1 MMKRLLAGISVV
13 LLAIFGVA
21 CGNNG
26 PAKQSSSSNSKIQV
40 VASVDFYGEVA
51 KAVGGNKV
59 SVQSIID
66 NPAVDP
72 HDYEPTTKVGK
83 SVAQSDLVVASG
95 IGYDGWMDK
104 VVKSENKS
112 KNYLRVADDL
122 MGKKEGDNEHIWYDP
137 RTMPKLAN
145 ALADKFAK
153 KDPADK
159 AKFKANAK
167 KYIASLDDLNALIN
181 KLKTK
186 ADGKLVDVSEPVFGY
201 ALDYLGYKVN
211 DAHFSKSTEDGTD
224 YSAKDIHGIETDIKE
239 KKIAFFVNNIQA
251 SSKTVSRLVKLAEQ
265 NNVPVLKVTE
275 TLPKGKNYRTWMTSQ
290 YEQLE
295 KIQNQASTSDNSVS
309 K

>member
-1 MMKRLLAGISVV
+1 MMKRLLAGISVA
-13 LLAIFGVA
+13 LLAIFAVA
-21 CGNNG
+21 CGSNG
-26 PAKQSSSSNSKIQV
+26 AAKQSSSNGSKIQV
-40 VASVDFYGEVA
+40 VASLDFYGEVA

-59 SVQSIID
+59 SVQSIIN

-83 SVAQSDLVVASG
+83 SVASADLVVASG

-104 VVKSENKS
+104 VVKSADKS

-122 MGKKEGDNEHIWYDP
+122 MNKKEGDNEHIWYDP

-145 ALADKFAK
+145 TLADKFAK

-159 AKFKANAK
+159 ATFKANAK
-167 KYIASLDDLNALIN
+167 KYIASLDDLNTLIN
-181 KLKTK
+181 KLKSK
-186 ADGKLVDVSEPVFGY
+186 VNGQLVDVSEPVFGY

-211 DAHFSKSTEDGTD
+211 DDHFSKSTEDGTD
-224 YSAKDIHGIETDIKE
+224 YSAKDIHDIETDIKE

-251 SSKTVSRLVKLAEQ
+251 SSKTVNQLVKLAEQ

-290 YEQLE
+290 YQQLE
-295 KIQNQASTSDNSVS
+295 KIQDQATNSA

>member
-1 MMKRLLAGISVV
+1 MKRLLAGISVA
-13 LLAIFGVA
+13 LLAIFAVA
-21 CGNNG
+21 CGSNG
-26 PAKQSSSSNSKIQV
+26 AAKQSSSNGSKIQV
-40 VASVDFYGEVA
+40 VASLDFYGEVA

-59 SVQSIID
+59 SVQSIIN

-83 SVAQSDLVVASG
+83 SVASADLVVASG

-104 VVKSENKS
+104 VVKSADKS

-122 MGKKEGDNEHIWYDP
+122 MNKKEGDNEHIWYDP

-145 ALADKFAK
+145 TLADKFAK

-159 AKFKANAK
+159 ATFKANAK
-167 KYIASLDDLNALIN
+167 KYIASLDNLNTLIN
-181 KLKTK
+181 KLKSK
-186 ADGKLVDVSEPVFGY
+186 VNGQLVDVSEPVFGY

-211 DAHFSKSTEDGTD
+211 DDHFSKSTEDGTD

-251 SSKTVSRLVKLAEQ
+251 SSKTVNQLVKLAEQ

-290 YEQLE
+290 YQQLE
-295 KIQNQASTSDNSVS
+295 KIQDQATNSA

>member
-1 MMKRLLAGISVV
+1 MMKRLLAGISVA
-13 LLAIFGVA
+13 LLAIFAVA
-21 CGNNG
+21 CGSNG
-26 PAKQSSSSNSKIQV
+26 AAKQSSSNGSKIQV
-40 VASVDFYGEVA
+40 VASLDFYGEVA

-59 SVQSIID
+59 SVQSIIN

-83 SVAQSDLVVASG
+83 SVASADLAVASG

-104 VVKSENKS
+104 VVKSADKS

-122 MGKKEGDNEHIWYDP
+122 MNKKEGDNEHIWYDP

-145 ALADKFAK
+145 TLADKFAK

-159 AKFKANAK
+159 ATFKANAK
-167 KYIASLDDLNALIN
+167 KYIASLDDLNTLIN
-181 KLKTK
+181 KLKSK
-186 ADGKLVDVSEPVFGY
+186 VNGQLVDVSEPVFGY

-211 DAHFSKSTEDGTD
+211 DDHFSKSTEDGTD

-251 SSKTVSRLVKLAEQ
+251 SSKTVNQLVKLAEQ

-290 YEQLE
+290 YQQLE
-295 KIQNQASTSDNSVS
+295 KIQDQATNSA

>member
-1 MMKRLLAGISVV
+1 MMKRLLAGISVA
-13 LLAIFGVA
+13 LLAIFAVA
-21 CGNNG
+21 CGSNG
-26 PAKQSSSSNSKIQV
+26 AAKQSSSNGNKIQV
-40 VASVDFYGEVA
+40 VASLDFYGEVA

-59 SVQSIID
+59 SVQSIIN

-83 SVAQSDLVVASG
+83 SVASADLVVASG

-104 VVKSENKS
+104 VVKSADKS

-122 MGKKEGDNEHIWYDP
+122 MNKKEGDNEHIWYDP

-145 ALADKFAK
+145 TLADKFAK

-159 AKFKANAK
+159 ATFKANAK
-167 KYIASLDDLNALIN
+167 KYIASLDNLNTLIN
-181 KLKTK
+181 KLKSK
-186 ADGKLVDVSEPVFGY
+186 VNGQLVDVSEPVFGY

-211 DAHFSKSTEDGTD
+211 DDLFSKSTEDGTD

-251 SSKTVSRLVKLAEQ
+251 SSKTVNQLVKLAEQ

-290 YEQLE
+290 YQQLE
-295 KIQNQASTSDNSVS
+295 KIQDQATNSA

>member
-1 MMKRLLAGISVV
+1 MMKRLLAGISVA
-13 LLAIFGVA
+13 LLAIFAVA
-21 CGNNG
+21 CGSNG
-26 PAKQSSSSNSKIQV
+26 AAKQSSSNGSKIQV
-40 VASVDFYGEVA
+40 VASLDFYGEVA

-59 SVQSIID
+59 SVQSIIN

-83 SVAQSDLVVASG
+83 SVASADLVVASG

-104 VVKSENKS
+104 VVKSADKS

-122 MGKKEGDNEHIWYDP
+122 MNKKEGDNEHIWYDP

-145 ALADKFAK
+145 TLADKFAK

-159 AKFKANAK
+159 ATFKANAK
-167 KYIASLDDLNALIN
+167 KYITSLDDLNTLIN
-181 KLKTK
+181 KLKSK
-186 ADGKLVDVSEPVFGY
+186 VNGQLVDVSEPVFGY

-211 DAHFSKSTEDGTD
+211 DDHFSKSTEDGTD

-251 SSKTVSRLVKLAEQ
+251 SSKTVNQLVKLAEQ

-290 YEQLE
+290 YQQLE
-295 KIQNQASTSDNSVS
+295 KIQDQATNSA

>member
-1 MMKRLLAGISVV
+1 MMKRLLAGISVA
-13 LLAIFGVA
+13 LLAIFAVA
-21 CGNNG
+21 CGSNG
-26 PAKQSSSSNSKIQV
+26 AAKQSSSNGSKIQV
-40 VASVDFYGEVA
+40 VASLDFYGEVA

-59 SVQSIID
+59 SVQSIIN

-83 SVAQSDLVVASG
+83 SVASADLVVASG

-104 VVKSENKS
+104 VVKSADKS

-122 MGKKEGDNEHIWYDP
+122 MNKKEGDNEHIWYDP

-145 ALADKFAK
+145 TLADKFAK

-159 AKFKANAK
+159 ATFKANAK
-167 KYIASLDDLNALIN
+167 KYIASLNDLNTLIN
-181 KLKTK
+181 KLKSK
-186 ADGKLVDVSEPVFGY
+186 VNGQLVDVSEPVFGY

-211 DAHFSKSTEDGTD
+211 DDHFSKSTEDGTD

-251 SSKTVSRLVKLAEQ
+251 SSKTVNQLVKLAEQ

-290 YEQLE
+290 YQQLE
-295 KIQNQASTSDNSVS
+295 KIQDQATNSA

>member
-1 MMKRLLAGISVV
+1 MMKRLLAGISVA
-13 LLAIFGVA
+13 LLAIFAVA
-21 CGNNG
+21 CGSNG
-26 PAKQSSSSNSKIQV
+26 AAKQSSSNGSKIQV
-40 VASVDFYGEVA
+40 VASLDFYGEVA

-59 SVQSIID
+59 SVQSIIN

-83 SVAQSDLVVASG
+83 SVASADLVVASG

-104 VVKSENKS
+104 VVKSADKS

-122 MGKKEGDNEHIWYDP
+122 MNKKEGNNEHIWYDP

-145 ALADKFAK
+145 TLADKFAK

-159 AKFKANAK
+159 ATFKANAK
-167 KYIASLDDLNALIN
+167 KYIASLDDLNTLIN
-181 KLKTK
+181 KLKSK
-186 ADGKLVDVSEPVFGY
+186 VNGQLVDVSEPVFGY

-211 DAHFSKSTEDGTD
+211 DDHFSKSTEDGTD

-251 SSKTVSRLVKLAEQ
+251 SSKTVNQLVKLAEQ

-290 YEQLE
+290 YQQLE
-295 KIQNQASTSDNSVS
+295 KIQDQATNSA

>member
-1 MMKRLLAGISVV
+1 MMKRLLAGISVA
-13 LLAIFGVA
+13 LLAIFAVA
-21 CGNNG
+21 CGSNG
-26 PAKQSSSSNSKIQV
+26 AAKQSSSNGSKIQV
-40 VASVDFYGEVA
+40 VASLDFYGEVA
-51 KAVGGNKV
+51 KDVGGNKV
-59 SVQSIID
+59 SVQSIIN

-83 SVAQSDLVVASG
+83 SVASADLVVASG

-104 VVKSENKS
+104 VVKSADKS

-122 MGKKEGDNEHIWYDP
+122 MNKKEGDNEHIWYDP

-145 ALADKFAK
+145 TLADKFAK

-159 AKFKANAK
+159 ATFKANAK
-167 KYIASLDDLNALIN
+167 KYIASLDDLNTLIN
-181 KLKTK
+181 KLKSK
-186 ADGKLVDVSEPVFGY
+186 VNGQLVDVSEPVFGY

-211 DAHFSKSTEDGTD
+211 DDHFSKSTEDGTD

-251 SSKTVSRLVKLAEQ
+251 SSKTVNQLVKLAEQ

-290 YEQLE
+290 YQQLE
-295 KIQNQASTSDNSVS
+295 KIQDQATNSA

>member
-1 MMKRLLAGISVV
+1 MMKRLLAGISVA
-13 LLAIFGVA
+13 LLAIFAVA
-21 CGNNG
+21 CGSNG
-26 PAKQSSSSNSKIQV
+26 AAKQSSSNGSKIQV
-40 VASVDFYGEVA
+40 VASLDFYGEVA

-59 SVQSIID
+59 SVQSIIN

-83 SVAQSDLVVASG
+83 SVASADLVVASG
-95 IGYDGWMDK
+95 IGYDGWMDR
-104 VVKSENKS
+104 VVKSADKS

-122 MGKKEGDNEHIWYDP
+122 MNKKEGDNEHIWYDP

-145 ALADKFAK
+145 TLADKFAK

-159 AKFKANAK
+159 ATFKANAK
-167 KYIASLDDLNALIN
+167 KYIASLDDLNTLIN
-181 KLKTK
+181 KLKSK
-186 ADGKLVDVSEPVFGY
+186 VNGQLVDVSEPVFGY

-211 DAHFSKSTEDGTD
+211 DDHFSKSTEDGTD

-251 SSKTVSRLVKLAEQ
+251 SSKTVNQLVKLAEQ

-290 YEQLE
+290 YQQLE
-295 KIQNQASTSDNSVS
+295 KIQDQATNSA

>member
-1 MMKRLLAGISVV
+1 MMKRLLAGISVA
-13 LLAIFGVA
+13 LLAIFAVA

-26 PAKQSSSSNSKIQV
+26 AAKQSSSNGSKIQV
-40 VASVDFYGEVA
+40 VASLDFYGEVA

-59 SVQSIID
+59 SVQSIIN

-83 SVAQSDLVVASG
+83 SVASADLVVASG

-104 VVKSENKS
+104 VVKSADKS

-122 MGKKEGDNEHIWYDP
+122 MNKKEGDNEHIWYDP

-145 ALADKFAK
+145 TLADKFAK

-159 AKFKANAK
+159 ATFKANAK
-167 KYIASLDDLNALIN
+167 KYIASLDDLNTLIN
-181 KLKTK
+181 KLKSK
-186 ADGKLVDVSEPVFGY
+186 VNGQLVDVSEPVFGY

-211 DAHFSKSTEDGTD
+211 DDHFSKSTEDGTD

-251 SSKTVSRLVKLAEQ
+251 SSKTVNQLVKLAEQ

-290 YEQLE
+290 YQQLE
-295 KIQNQASTSDNSVS
+295 KIQDQATNSA

>member
-1 MMKRLLAGISVV
+1 MMKRLLAGISVA
-13 LLAIFGVA
+13 LLAIFAVA
-21 CGNNG
+21 CGSNG
-26 PAKQSSSSNSKIQV
+26 AAKQSSSNGSKIQV
-40 VASVDFYGEVA
+40 VASLDFYGEVA

-59 SVQSIID
+59 SVQSIIN

-83 SVAQSDLVVASG
+83 SVASADLVVASG

-104 VVKSENKS
+104 VVKSADKS

-122 MGKKEGDNEHIWYDP
+122 MNKKEGDNEHIWYDP

-145 ALADKFAK
+145 TLADKFAK

-159 AKFKANAK
+159 ATFKANAK
-167 KYIASLDDLNALIN
+167 KYIASLDDLNTLIN

-186 ADGKLVDVSEPVFGY
+186 VNGQLVDVSEPVFGY

-211 DAHFSKSTEDGTD
+211 DDHFSKSTEDGTD

-251 SSKTVSRLVKLAEQ
+251 SSKTVNQLVKLAEQ

-275 TLPKGKNYRTWMTSQ
+275 TLPKDKNYRTWITSQ
-290 YEQLE
+290 YQQLE
-295 KIQNQASTSDNSVS
+295 KIQDQATNSA

>member
-1 MMKRLLAGISVV
+1 MMKRLLAGISVA
-13 LLAIFGVA
+13 LLAIFAVA
-21 CGNNG
+21 CGSNG
-26 PAKQSSSSNSKIQV
+26 PAKQSSSNGSKIQV
-40 VASVDFYGEVA
+40 VASLDFYGEVA

-59 SVQSIID
+59 SVQSIIN

-83 SVAQSDLVVASG
+83 SVASADLVVASG

-104 VVKSENKS
+104 VVKSADKS

-122 MGKKEGDNEHIWYDP
+122 MNKKEGDNEHIWYDP

-145 ALADKFAK
+145 TLADKFAK

-159 AKFKANAK
+159 ATFKANAK
-167 KYIASLDDLNALIN
+167 KYIASLDDLNTLIN
-181 KLKTK
+181 KLKSK
-186 ADGKLVDVSEPVFGY
+186 VNGQLVDVSEPVFGY

-211 DAHFSKSTEDGTD
+211 DDHFSKSTEDGTD

-251 SSKTVSRLVKLAEQ
+251 SSKTVNQLVKLAEQ

-290 YEQLE
+290 YQQLE
-295 KIQNQASTSDNSVS
+295 KIQDQATNNA

>member
-1 MMKRLLAGISVV
+1 MMKRLLAGISVA
-13 LLAIFGVA
+13 LLAIFAVA
-21 CGNNG
+21 CGSNG
-26 PAKQSSSSNSKIQV
+26 AAKQSSSNGSKIQV
-40 VASVDFYGEVA
+40 VASLDFYGEVA

-59 SVQSIID
+59 SVQSIIN

-83 SVAQSDLVVASG
+83 SVASADLVVASG

-104 VVKSENKS
+104 VGKSADQS

-122 MGKKEGDNEHIWYDP
+122 MNKKEGDNEHIWYDP

-145 ALADKFAK
+145 TLADKFAK

-159 AKFKANAK
+159 ATFKANAK
-167 KYIASLDDLNALIN
+167 KYIASLDDLNTLIN
-181 KLKTK
+181 KLKSK
-186 ADGKLVDVSEPVFGY
+186 VNGQLVDVSEPVFGY

-211 DAHFSKSTEDGTD
+211 DDHFSKSTEDGTD

-251 SSKTVSRLVKLAEQ
+251 SSKTVNQLVKLAEQ

-290 YEQLE
+290 YQQLE
-295 KIQNQASTSDNSVS
+295 KIQDQATNSA

>member
-1 MMKRLLAGISVV
+1 MMKRLLAGISVA
-13 LLAIFGVA
+13 LLAIFAVA
-21 CGNNG
+21 CGSNG
-26 PAKQSSSSNSKIQV
+26 AAKQSSSNGSKIQV
-40 VASVDFYGEVA
+40 VASLDFYGEVA

-59 SVQSIID
+59 SVQSIIN

-83 SVAQSDLVVASG
+83 SVASADLVVASG

-104 VVKSENKS
+104 VVKSADKS
-112 KNYLRVADDL
+112 KKYLRVADDL
-122 MGKKEGDNEHIWYDP
+122 MNKKEGDNEHIWYDP

-145 ALADKFAK
+145 TLADKFAK

-159 AKFKANAK
+159 ATFKANAK
-167 KYIASLDDLNALIN
+167 KYIASLDDLNTLIN
-181 KLKTK
+181 KLKSK
-186 ADGKLVDVSEPVFGY
+186 VNGQLVDVSEPVFGY

-211 DAHFSKSTEDGTD
+211 DDHFSKSTEDGTD

-251 SSKTVSRLVKLAEQ
+251 SSKTVNQLVKLAEQ

-290 YEQLE
+290 YQQLE
-295 KIQNQASTSDNSVS
+295 KIQDQATNSA

>member
-1 MMKRLLAGISVV
+1 MMKRLLAGISVA
-13 LLAIFGVA
+13 LLAIFAVA
-21 CGNNG
+21 CGSNG
-26 PAKQSSSSNSKIQV
+26 AAKQSSSTGSKIQV
-40 VASVDFYGEVA
+40 VASLDFYGEVA

-59 SVQSIID
+59 SVQSIIN

-83 SVAQSDLVVASG
+83 SVASADLVVASG

-104 VVKSENKS
+104 VVKSADKS

-122 MGKKEGDNEHIWYDP
+122 MNKKEGDNEHIWYDP

-145 ALADKFAK
+145 TLADKFAK

-159 AKFKANAK
+159 ATFKANAK
-167 KYIASLDDLNALIN
+167 KYIASLDDLNTLIN
-181 KLKTK
+181 KLKSK
-186 ADGKLVDVSEPVFGY
+186 VNGQLVDVSEPVFGY

-211 DAHFSKSTEDGTD
+211 DDHFSKSTEDGTD

-251 SSKTVSRLVKLAEQ
+251 SSKTVNQLVKLAEQ

-290 YEQLE
+290 YQQLE
-295 KIQNQASTSDNSVS
+295 KIQDQATNSA

>member
-1 MMKRLLAGISVV
+1 MMKRLLAGISVA
-13 LLAIFGVA
+13 LLAIFAVA
-21 CGNNG
+21 CGSNG
-26 PAKQSSSSNSKIQV
+26 AAKQSSSNGSKIQV
-40 VASVDFYGEVA
+40 VASLDFYGEVA

-59 SVQSIID
+59 SVQSIIN

-72 HDYEPTTKVGK
+72 HDYEPTTRVGK
-83 SVAQSDLVVASG
+83 SVASADLVVASG

-104 VVKSENKS
+104 VVKSAGKS

-122 MGKKEGDNEHIWYDP
+122 MNKKEGDNEHIWYDP

-145 ALADKFAK
+145 TLADKFAK

-159 AKFKANAK
+159 ATFKANAK
-167 KYIASLDDLNALIN
+167 KYIASLDDLNTLIN
-181 KLKTK
+181 KLKSK
-186 ADGKLVDVSEPVFGY
+186 VNGQLVDVSEPVFGY

-211 DAHFSKSTEDGTD
+211 DDHFSKSTEDGTD

-251 SSKTVSRLVKLAEQ
+251 SSKTVNQLVKLAEQ

-290 YEQLE
+290 YQQLE
-295 KIQNQASTSDNSVS
+295 KIQDQATNSA

>member
-1 MMKRLLAGISVV
+1 MMKRLLAGISVA
-13 LLAIFGVA
+13 LLAIFAVA
-21 CGNNG
+21 CGSNG
-26 PAKQSSSSNSKIQV
+26 AARQSSSTGSKIQV
-40 VASVDFYGEVA
+40 VASLDFYGEVA

-59 SVQSIID
+59 SVQSIIN

-72 HDYEPTTKVGK
+72 HDYEPTTKIGK
-83 SVAQSDLVVASG
+83 SVASADLVVASG

-104 VVKSENKS
+104 VVKSADKS

-122 MGKKEGDNEHIWYDP
+122 MNKKEGDNEHIWYDP

-145 ALADKFAK
+145 TLADKFAK

-159 AKFKANAK
+159 ATFKANAK
-167 KYIASLDDLNALIN
+167 KYIASLDDLNTLIN
-181 KLKTK
+181 KLKSK
-186 ADGKLVDVSEPVFGY
+186 VNGQLVDVSEPVFGY

-211 DAHFSKSTEDGTD
+211 DDHFSKSTEDGTD

-251 SSKTVSRLVKLAEQ
+251 SSKTVNQLVKLAEQ

-290 YEQLE
+290 YQQLE
-295 KIQNQASTSDNSVS
+295 KIQDQATNSA

>member
-1 MMKRLLAGISVV
+1 MMKRLLAGISVA
-13 LLAIFGVA
+13 LLAIFAVA
-21 CGNNG
+21 CGSKG
-26 PAKQSSSSNSKIQV
+26 AAKQSSSNGSKIQV
-40 VASVDFYGEVA
+40 VASLDFYGEVA

-59 SVQSIID
+59 SVQSIIN

-83 SVAQSDLVVASG
+83 SVASADLVVASG

-104 VVKSENKS
+104 VVKSADKS

-122 MGKKEGDNEHIWYDP
+122 MNKKEGDNEHIWYDP

-145 ALADKFAK
+145 TLADKFAK

-159 AKFKANAK
+159 ATFKANAK
-167 KYIASLDDLNALIN
+167 KYIASLDDLNTLIN
-181 KLKTK
+181 KLKSK
-186 ADGKLVDVSEPVFGY
+186 VNGQLVDVSEPVFGY

-211 DAHFSKSTEDGTD
+211 DDHFSKSTEDGTD

-251 SSKTVSRLVKLAEQ
+251 SSKTVNQLVKLAEQ

-290 YEQLE
+290 YQQLE
-295 KIQNQASTSDNSVS
+295 KIQDQATNSA

>member
-1 MMKRLLAGISVV
+1 MMKRLLAGISVAM
-13 LLAIFGVA
+13 LAIFAVA
-21 CGNNG
+21 CGSNG
-26 PAKQSSSSNSKIQV
+26 AAKQSGSNGSKIQV
-40 VASVDFYGEVA
+40 VASLDFYGEVA

-83 SVAQSDLVVASG
+83 SVASADLVVASG

-104 VVKSENKS
+104 VVKSADKS

-122 MGKKEGDNEHIWYDP
+122 MNKKEGDNEHIWYDP

-145 ALADKFAK
+145 TLADKFAK

-159 AKFKANAK
+159 ATFKANAK
-167 KYIASLDDLNALIN
+167 KYIASLDDLNTLIN
-181 KLKTK
+181 KLKSK
-186 ADGKLVDVSEPVFGY
+186 VNGQLVDVSEPVFGY

-211 DAHFSKSTEDGTD
+211 DDHFSKSTEDGTD

-251 SSKTVSRLVKLAEQ
+251 SSKTVNQLVKLAEQ

-290 YEQLE
+290 YQQLE
-295 KIQNQASTSDNSVS
+295 KIQDQATNSA

>member
-1 MMKRLLAGISVV
+1 MMKRLLAGISVA
-13 LLAIFGVA
+13 LLAVFAVA

-26 PAKQSSSSNSKIQV
+26 AAKQSSASNDKIQV

-51 KAVGGNKV
+51 KAVGGDKV
-59 SVQSIID
+59 AVQSVIN

-83 SVAQSDLVVASG
+83 AVATSDFVIASG

-112 KNYLRVADDL
+112 KSYLRVAYDL
-122 MGKKEGDNEHIWYDP
+122 MNKKEGDNEHIWYDP

-153 KDPADK
+153 KDPANK

-167 KYIASLDDLNALIN
+167 KYIASLDDLNALVN
-181 KLKTK
+181 KLKSN
-186 ADGKLVDVSEPVFGY
+186 ANGQLVDVSEPVFGY
-201 ALDYLGYKVN
+201 ALDYLGYKIN
-211 DAHFSKSTEDGTD
+211 DAHFSNSTEEGTD

-251 SSKTVSRLVKLAEQ
+251 TSKTVSRLVKLAKQ
-265 NNVPVLKVTE
+265 NNVPVLNVTE
-275 TLPKGKNYRTWMTSQ
+275 TLPKGKNYRTWMMSQ
-290 YEQLE
+290 YQQLE
-295 KIQNQASTSDNSVS
+295 KIQNQATTSS

>member
-1 MMKRLLAGISVV
+1 MMKRLLAGISVA
-13 LLAIFGVA
+13 LLAIFAVA
-21 CGNNG
+21 CGSNG
-26 PAKQSSSSNSKIQV
+26 AAKQSSSNGSKIQV
-40 VASVDFYGEVA
+40 VASLDFYGEVA

-59 SVQSIID
+59 SVQSIIN

-83 SVAQSDLVVASG
+83 SVASADLVVASG

-104 VVKSENKS
+104 VVKSADKS

-122 MGKKEGDNEHIWYDP
+122 MNKKEGDNEHIWYDP

-145 ALADKFAK
+145 TLADKFAK

-159 AKFKANAK
+159 ATFKANAK
-167 KYIASLDDLNALIN
+167 KYIASLDDLNTLIN
-181 KLKTK
+181 KLKSK
-186 ADGKLVDVSEPVFGY
+186 VNGQLVDVSEPVFGY

-211 DAHFSKSTEDGTD
+211 DDHFSKSTEDGTD

-251 SSKTVSRLVKLAEQ
+251 SSKTVNQLVKLAEQ

-290 YEQLE
+290 YQQLE
-295 KIQNQASTSDNSVS
+295 KIQDQATNSE

>member
-1 MMKRLLAGISVV
+1 MMKRLLAGISVA
-13 LLAIFGVA
+13 LLAIFAVA
-21 CGNNG
+21 CGSNG
-26 PAKQSSSSNSKIQV
+26 AAKQPSSNGSKIQV
-40 VASVDFYGEVA
+40 VASLDFYGEVA

-59 SVQSIID
+59 SVQSIIN

-83 SVAQSDLVVASG
+83 SVASADLVVASG

-104 VVKSENKS
+104 VVKSADKS

-122 MGKKEGDNEHIWYDP
+122 MNKKEGDNEHIWYDP

-145 ALADKFAK
+145 TLADKFAK

-159 AKFKANAK
+159 ATFKANAK
-167 KYIASLDDLNALIN
+167 KYIASLDDLNTLIN
-181 KLKTK
+181 KLKSK
-186 ADGKLVDVSEPVFGY
+186 VNGQLVDVSEPVFGY

-211 DAHFSKSTEDGTD
+211 DDHFSKSTEDGTD

-251 SSKTVSRLVKLAEQ
+251 SSKTVNQLVKLAEQ

-290 YEQLE
+290 YQQLE
-295 KIQNQASTSDNSVS
+295 KIQDQATNSA

>member
-1 MMKRLLAGISVV
+1 MMKRLLAGISVA
-13 LLAIFGVA
+13 LLAIFAVA
-21 CGNNG
+21 CGSNG
-26 PAKQSSSSNSKIQV
+26 AAKQSSSNGSKIQV
-40 VASVDFYGEVA
+40 VASLDFYGEVA

-59 SVQSIID
+59 SVQSIIN

-83 SVAQSDLVVASG
+83 SVASADLVVASG

-104 VVKSENKS
+104 VVKSADKS

-122 MGKKEGDNEHIWYDP
+122 MNKKEGDNEHIWYDP

-145 ALADKFAK
+145 TLADKFAK

-159 AKFKANAK
+159 ATFKANAK
-167 KYIASLDDLNALIN
+167 KYIASLDDLNTLIN
-181 KLKTK
+181 KLKSK
-186 ADGKLVDVSEPVFGY
+186 VNGRLVDVSEPVFGY

-211 DAHFSKSTEDGTD
+211 DDHFSKSTEDGTD

-251 SSKTVSRLVKLAEQ
+251 SSKTVNQLVKLAEQ

-290 YEQLE
+290 YQQLE
-295 KIQNQASTSDNSVS
+295 KIQDQATNSA

>member
-1 MMKRLLAGISVV
+1 MMKRLLAGISVA
-13 LLAIFGVA
+13 LLAIFAVA
-21 CGNNG
+21 CGSNG
-26 PAKQSSSSNSKIQV
+26 AAKQSSSNGSKIQV
-40 VASVDFYGEVA
+40 VASLDFYGEVA

-59 SVQSIID
+59 SVQSIIN

-83 SVAQSDLVVASG
+83 SVASADLVVASG

-104 VVKSENKS
+104 VVKSADKS

-122 MGKKEGDNEHIWYDP
+122 MNKKEGDNEHIWYDP

-145 ALADKFAK
+145 TLADKFAK

-159 AKFKANAK
+159 ATFKANAK
-167 KYIASLDDLNALIN
+167 KYIASLDNLNTLIN
-181 KLKTK
+181 KLKSK
-186 ADGKLVDVSEPVFGY
+186 VNGQLVDVSEPVFGY

-211 DAHFSKSTEDGTD
+211 DDHFSKSTEDGTD

-251 SSKTVSRLVKLAEQ
+251 SSKTVNQLVKLAEQ

-275 TLPKGKNYRTWMTSQ
+275 TLPKSKNYRTWMTSQ
-290 YEQLE
+290 YQQLE
-295 KIQNQASTSDNSVS
+295 KIQDQATNSA

>member
-1 MMKRLLAGISVV
+1 MMKRLLAGISVA
-13 LLAIFGVA
+13 LLAIFAVA
-21 CGNNG
+21 CGSNG
-26 PAKQSSSSNSKIQV
+26 AAKQSSSNGSKIQV
-40 VASVDFYGEVA
+40 VASLDFYGEVA

-59 SVQSIID
+59 SVQSIIN

-83 SVAQSDLVVASG
+83 SVASADLVVASG

-104 VVKSENKS
+104 VVKSADKS

-122 MGKKEGDNEHIWYDP
+122 MNKKEGDNEHIWYDP

-145 ALADKFAK
+145 TLADKFAK

-159 AKFKANAK
+159 ATFKANAK
-167 KYIASLDDLNALIN
+167 KYIASLDDLNTLIN
-181 KLKTK
+181 KLKSK
-186 ADGKLVDVSEPVFGY
+186 VNGQLVDVSEPVFGY

-211 DAHFSKSTEDGTD
+211 DDHFSKSTEDGTD

-251 SSKTVSRLVKLAEQ
+251 SSKTVNQLVKLAEQ

-290 YEQLE
+290 YQQLE
-295 KIQNQASTSDNSVS
+295 KIQDQETNSA

>member
-1 MMKRLLAGISVV
+1 MMKRLLAGISVA
-13 LLAIFGVA
+13 LLAIFAVA
-21 CGNNG
+21 CGSNG
-26 PAKQSSSSNSKIQV
+26 AAKQSSSNGSKIQV
-40 VASVDFYGEVA
+40 VASLDFYGEVA

-59 SVQSIID
+59 SVQSIIN

-83 SVAQSDLVVASG
+83 LVASADLVVASG

-104 VVKSENKS
+104 VVKSADKS

-122 MGKKEGDNEHIWYDP
+122 MNKKEGDNEHIWYDP

-145 ALADKFAK
+145 TLADKFAK

-159 AKFKANAK
+159 ATFKANAK
-167 KYIASLDDLNALIN
+167 KYIASLDNLNTLIN
-181 KLKTK
+181 KLKSK
-186 ADGKLVDVSEPVFGY
+186 VNGQLVDVSEPVFGY

-211 DAHFSKSTEDGTD
+211 DDHFSKSTEDGTD

-251 SSKTVSRLVKLAEQ
+251 SSKTVNQLVKLAEQ

-290 YEQLE
+290 YQQLE
-295 KIQNQASTSDNSVS
+295 KIQDQATNSA

>member
-1 MMKRLLAGISVV
+1 M
-13 LLAIFGVA
+13 LAIFAVA
-21 CGNNG
+21 CGSNG
-26 PAKQSSSSNSKIQV
+26 AAKQSRSNGSKIQV
-40 VASVDFYGEVA
+40 VASLDFYGEVA

-59 SVQSIID
+59 SVQSIIN

-83 SVAQSDLVVASG
+83 SVASADLVVASG

-104 VVKSENKS
+104 VVKSADKS

-122 MGKKEGDNEHIWYDP
+122 MNKKEGDNEHIWYDP

-145 ALADKFAK
+145 TLADKFAK

-159 AKFKANAK
+159 ATFKANAK
-167 KYIASLDDLNALIN
+167 KYIASLDNLNTLIN
-181 KLKTK
+181 KLKSK
-186 ADGKLVDVSEPVFGY
+186 VNGQLVDVSEPVFGY

-211 DAHFSKSTEDGTD
+211 DDHFSKSTEDGTD

-251 SSKTVSRLVKLAEQ
+251 SSKTVNQLVKLAEQ

-290 YEQLE
+290 YQQLE
-295 KIQNQASTSDNSVS
+295 KIQDQATNSA